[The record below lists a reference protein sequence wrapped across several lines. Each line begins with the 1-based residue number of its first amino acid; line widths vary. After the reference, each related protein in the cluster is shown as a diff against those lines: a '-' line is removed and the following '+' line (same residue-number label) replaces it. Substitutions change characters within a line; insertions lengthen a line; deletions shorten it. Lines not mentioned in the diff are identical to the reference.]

1 MRHERLRRNG
11 AWQRYHVGLP
21 TIRNARA
28 DIFRCRLH
36 IGGPASQQMNIPAG
50 GYAGEPCAC
59 LWLTAIEVKRLRG
72 HLSVS
77 LTHLRVAC
85 LPFYDGLINK
95 LTLRPAMP
103 YRYGVWQRMGR
114 RKAPGSHGGNVFP
127 QDVAGAEK
135 SAHITEWRAMKSV

>member
-1 MRHERLRRNG
+1 MRHG
-11 AWQRYHVGLP
+11 ASGATGRGSGYHVGWP
-21 TIRNARA
+21 TVRNARA

-36 IGGPASQQMNIPAG
+36 ISGPASQQMNIPAG

-59 LWLTAIEVKRLRG
+59 LWLTAIEVKRARG

-85 LPFYDGLINK
+85 LPFYAGLINK
-95 LTLRPAMP
+95 LTLGPAMP
-103 YRYGVWQRMGR
+103 YRYGVWRHMGR